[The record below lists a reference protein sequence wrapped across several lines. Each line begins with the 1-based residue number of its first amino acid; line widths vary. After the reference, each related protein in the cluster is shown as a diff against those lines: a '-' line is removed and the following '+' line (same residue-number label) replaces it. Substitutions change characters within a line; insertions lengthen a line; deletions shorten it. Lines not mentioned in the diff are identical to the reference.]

1 MKNKIVFARNRAISF
16 LYARALK
23 PVFFRRDPEDVHD
36 AMMRVGQ
43 FLGRFW
49 LSKNMSRALFSF
61 SDSRL
66 EQTILGIHFSNPIGL
81 SAGFDKNAILTD
93 ILPSVGF
100 GFAELGSVTG
110 EPCVGN
116 PKPRLWRLKES
127 KSLLVYYGLKND
139 GCKKI
144 AARLRGKKFDLPFG
158 VSIANTNDIS
168 TIETEAGVADY
179 VKGFH
184 EFQGIGV
191 YDTINI
197 SCPSTCG
204 GQPFTDPVRLDAL
217 LCAIEKIETT
227 KPIFLKISP
236 DLSRE
241 QIDNIIAVCD
251 RHRPHVQGII
261 CSNLTKKRENEKILD
276 ADVPAT
282 GGMSGKVVADL
293 ANEQLRY
300 IFERAGDR
308 YVLIGCGGVSSAEDA
323 YEKIKSGASL
333 VQMITGMIYEGPQ
346 VVSEINRGL
355 ALLLHRDGYK
365 NISEARGKNL
375 NCE

>member
-1 MKNKIVFARNRAISF
+1 MKNEIVRIRNQAISF
-16 LYARALK
+16 AYSHALK
-23 PVFFRRDPEDVHD
+23 PIFFRRDPEDVHD
-36 AMMRVGQ
+36 AMMRAGVL
-43 FLGRFW
+43 LGRFW
-49 LSKNMSRALFSF
+49 VTRKITSALFSF
-61 SDSRL
+61 ADPSL
-66 EQTILGIHFSNPIGL
+66 EQKILGITFANPIGL

-110 EPCVGN
+110 EPCAGN

-127 KSLLVYYGLKND
+127 KSLLVYYGLKNE

-144 AARLRGKKFDLPFG
+144 AARLRGKKFDMPFG
-158 VSIANTNDIS
+158 ISIAKTNDAT
-168 TIETEAGVADY
+168 TIETAAGVADY
-179 VKGFH
+179 VKAFR
-184 EFQGIGV
+184 EFQGIGA

-197 SCPSTCG
+197 SCPNACG
-204 GQPFTDPVRLDAL
+204 GQPFTDPDRLDAL
-217 LCAIEKIETT
+217 LSAIEKIETT

-236 DLSRE
+236 DLSCE

-251 RHRPHVQGII
+251 GHRSHVQGII
-261 CSNLTKKRENEKILD
+261 CSNLTKKRDNDKILD
-276 ADVPAT
+276 ADVPDH
-282 GGMSGKVVADL
+282 GGMSGKIVADL

-333 VQMITGMIYEGPQ
+333 IHMITGMIYEGPQ

-355 ALLLHRDGYK
+355 ALLLRRDGYK
-365 NISEARGKNL
+365 NVAEACGKNL
-375 NCE
+375 KS

>member
-1 MKNKIVFARNRAISF
+1 MKNVVVKTRNQAISLF
-16 LYARALK
+16 YAHALK
-23 PVFFRRDPEDVHD
+23 PIFFRRDPEDVHD
-36 AMMRVGQ
+36 AMMNVGKT
-43 FLGRFW
+43 LGRF
-49 LSKNMSRALFSF
+49 SVTKKISSALFSF
-61 SDSRL
+61 ADPSL
-66 EQTILGIHFSNPIGL
+66 EQNILGITFANPIGL

-110 EPCVGN
+110 EPCAGN

-139 GCKKI
+139 GCEKI
-144 AARLRGKKFDLPFG
+144 AARLRGKKFDMPFG
-158 VSIANTNDIS
+158 ISIANTNDIS

-184 EFQGIGV
+184 EFKGIGV

-204 GQPFTDPVRLDAL
+204 GQPFTDPDRLDAL

-241 QIDNIIAVCD
+241 QIDSIIAVCD
-251 RHRPHVQGII
+251 RHRSHVQGII
-261 CSNLTKKRENEKILD
+261 CSNLTKKRDNDKILD
-276 ADVPAT
+276 ADIPDH
-282 GGMSGKVVADL
+282 GGMSGKIVADL

-333 VQMITGMIYEGPQ
+333 IHMITGMIYEGPQ

-355 ALLLHRDGYK
+355 AELLRRDGYK
-365 NISEARGKNL
+365 NIAEACGKNL
-375 NCE
+375 KS

>member
-1 MKNKIVFARNRAISF
+1 MQNLVPHCYFEENLNGRNFRLFSYGFA
-16 LYARALK
+16 
-23 PVFFRRDPEDVHD
+23 PED
-36 AMMRVGQ
+36 R
-43 FLGRFW
+43 R
-49 LSKNMSRALFSF
+49 
-61 SDSRL
+61 
-66 EQTILGIHFSNPIGL
+66 
-81 SAGFDKNAILTD
+81 
-93 ILPSVGF
+93 
-100 GFAELGSVTG
+100 
-110 EPCVGN
+110 
-116 PKPRLWRLKES
+116 
-127 KSLLVYYGLKND
+127 KND

-144 AARLRGKKFDLPFG
+144 ASRLRGKKFDMPFG
-158 VSIANTNDIS
+158 ISIAKTNDAT

-179 VKGFH
+179 VKAFR
-184 EFQGIGV
+184 EFQGIGA

-197 SCPSTCG
+197 SCPNACG
-204 GQPFTDPVRLDAL
+204 GQPFTDPDRLDAL

-251 RHRPHVQGII
+251 RHRSHVQGII
-261 CSNLTKKRENEKILD
+261 CSNLTKKRDNDKILD

-282 GGMSGKVVADL
+282 GGMSGKIVADL

-333 VQMITGMIYEGPQ
+333 IHMITGMIYEGPQ

-355 ALLLHRDGYK
+355 VALLRRDGYK
-365 NISEARGKNL
+365 NIAEACGKNL
-375 NCE
+375 KS